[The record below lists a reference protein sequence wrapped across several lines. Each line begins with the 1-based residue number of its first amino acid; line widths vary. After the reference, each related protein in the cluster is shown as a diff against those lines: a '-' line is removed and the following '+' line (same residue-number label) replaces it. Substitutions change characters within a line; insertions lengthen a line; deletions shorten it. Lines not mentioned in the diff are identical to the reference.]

1 MIKVGRSKQTDENQ
15 IDLKQVA
22 DKQIQTTNSLQE
34 SFNNKQSPLV
44 FNRELTKST
53 ESTDTELDDDSIDFA
68 ITQDLLKEKEIFEWK
83 LTWLLINA
91 FIMLDPESILP
102 YLELD
107 PSFIEITKEE
117 VLISVTPCLYFF
129 QRRERKPRISKDQR
143 LAYDALNALFTIKSD
158 QLKARLT
165 KNAVIILHQMFR
177 HYNNPRHYED
187 KRLNKLHKVM
197 AVWDVGFLMTEFFR
211 NLSTNRF
218 KYIKLNIENKNLR
231 FFILQEIIWKY
242 FNTLSSNISRKNLI
256 KFIQRQLNPNKI
268 NKTNN
273 INNNSI
279 TKIQSRKY
287 HTQIAA
293 PSNNPN
299 RFWWSMFWGIRLI
312 CRIIFYIITLETL
325 DTLWTPTPSN
335 FRKISLD
342 DFLNNMD
349 AAYDAEVAEEAAWA
363 AEDAAQD
370 AYHAAGE
377 QSAIAINNPEGIY
390 NLSYFNAQ
398 EASGISTP
406 NSQVSNNSYES
417 DSEMETDMEE
427 YVNSTDSDIKSNS
440 DMGISSDSDSDNEN
454 DTNNPNSTSKSSTD
468 FIPVIFFLTNKISW
482 KNILF
487 AISLIVLKIILND
500 IDSSL
505 LLDLSIKMSDTPL
518 IIDMT
523 VSEYIEWFDSWAFTD
538 KPLPPTPLD
547 IPDYVS
553 DSSSDSGYGTSIIPP
568 IFFLRN
574 KILDRIIKDILM
586 IIYQH
591 FLNLITSII
600 TSRLKTLLTISVLG
614 ITITNKPHP
623 KIDKGKGKE
632 IIKDD
637 SELDRLKDK
646 PKYQT
651 SDEDEYIYKSA
662 EQIKLLARKLIQK
675 DAEERMKL
683 KNIDPNSSESEP
695 IFKDPWET
703 DPNRNLENPKFK
715 MPWQIDPYRDLED
728 YKFPLP
734 QETKNTKNQQ
744 SENTLHTCS
753 DKEIL
758 ILANHIINRHRAK
771 SEESQQLPKNIND
784 LDLQSGPKTES
795 FYVIAPTPTNSLSKY
810 SDSSATENNQLS
822 TPMHLITPK
831 TQHFSEYDFEIES
844 NGESKPLNSKPEIT
858 NYKLKSENDREYT
871 LTTTSRL
878 KIEKN
883 NNNEK

>member
-1 MIKVGRSKQTDENQ
+1 
-15 IDLKQVA
+15 
-22 DKQIQTTNSLQE
+22 
-34 SFNNKQSPLV
+34 
-44 FNRELTKST
+44 
-53 ESTDTELDDDSIDFA
+53 
-68 ITQDLLKEKEIFEWK
+68 
-83 LTWLLINA
+83 
-91 FIMLDPESILP
+91 
-102 YLELD
+102 
-107 PSFIEITKEE
+107 
-117 VLISVTPCLYFF
+117 
-129 QRRERKPRISKDQR
+129 
-143 LAYDALNALFTIKSD
+143 
-158 QLKARLT
+158 
-165 KNAVIILHQMFR
+165 
-177 HYNNPRHYED
+177 
-187 KRLNKLHKVM
+187 
-197 AVWDVGFLMTEFFR
+197 
-211 NLSTNRF
+211 
-218 KYIKLNIENKNLR
+218 
-231 FFILQEIIWKY
+231 
-242 FNTLSSNISRKNLI
+242 
-256 KFIQRQLNPNKI
+256 
-268 NKTNN
+268 
-273 INNNSI
+273 
-279 TKIQSRKY
+279 
-287 HTQIAA
+287 
-293 PSNNPN
+293 
-299 RFWWSMFWGIRLI
+299 
-312 CRIIFYIITLETL
+312 
-325 DTLWTPTPSN
+325 
-335 FRKISLD
+335 
-342 DFLNNMD
+342 MD